1 MLSELVVQNLVIVDR
16 ARLTPGAG
24 LTVVSGETG
33 AGKSLLLDA
42 LALLLG
48 GRANQRL
55 VGPRGDEANVS
66 GVFQVVPEL
75 AARIEAG
82 CGVAAQEGS
91 YILRRRLTAAGRS
104 QAWIND
110 VPVTV
115 AALQVAAAMLVEI
128 RAQHEA
134 LSLAEPVRQ
143 LSLLDGFAGMQD
155 VATAY
160 RSAHA
165 RCLTAAQDL
174 SSLEHGQRDSLKELD
189 FLRFQSREFQ
199 ALSPRAG
206 ELVEIEQRQALL
218 SGAEEWRA
226 RAAEAADALGEG
238 ERAVVRVLDQFA
250 RVLAR
255 APDPRLTAAG
265 ENCAQAAELVRDA
278 AGTCLDLAERLGG
291 DPTELTRVEERRDAF
306 YQLMRKHGDGES
318 ALFSAWVAID
328 QRIAEL
334 EGLDGRRERLRAD
347 LDETQRER
355 ALLGKRLAKER
366 AKAFV
371 RLADELAAHL
381 AELGMPKAKLSLSHT
396 DLPEPGPHG
405 IVQQEIL
412 VATNPGLPPGRLGE
426 IASGGEAARLSLA
439 LAVVLAEHDRI
450 PVLVFDEVDSGVGG
464 RLGAVIGAKLA
475 SLGRDRTVI
484 AVTHTPQVAAVAH
497 RHYAVRKLQ
506 GDDET
511 MVQVSEITG
520 DKRVAEIADMLG
532 GGKAALGQAKTML
545 GKLS

>member
-16 ARLTPGAG
+16 ARLTPGTG

-66 GVFQVVPEL
+66 GVFQVLPEL
-75 AARIEAG
+75 AERIETG
-82 CGVAAQEGS
+82 CGVAAQDGT

-115 AALQVAAAMLVEI
+115 ATLQAAAAMLVEI

-134 LSLAEPVRQ
+134 LSLADPVRQ
-143 LSLLDGFAGMQD
+143 LALLDGFAGTKEM
-155 VATAY
+155 AESY
-160 RSAHA
+160 RTVHA
-165 RCLTAAQDL
+165 RCQSLMQEL
-174 SSLEHGQRDSLKELD
+174 STLEHGQRDSLKELD

-199 ALSPRAG
+199 ALAPRAG
-206 ELVEIEQRQALL
+206 ELAEIERRQALL
-218 SGAEEWRA
+218 SGAEEWRT

-238 ERAVVRVLDQFA
+238 ERAVVRVLEQFA
-250 RVLAR
+250 RILSR
-255 APDPRLTAAG
+255 APDQRLAEAG
-265 ENCAQAAELVRDA
+265 EACTQAAELVRDA
-278 AGTCLDLAERLGG
+278 SLTCLDLAERLGG
-291 DPTELTRVEERRDAF
+291 DPSELARVEERRDAY
-306 YQLMRKHGDGES
+306 YQLMRKHGDGEDFLL
-318 ALFSAWVAID
+318 AAWTAID

-347 LDETQRER
+347 LSESQRER
-355 ALLGKRLAKER
+355 ARLGKRLAKER
-366 AKAFV
+366 AVAFG
-371 RLADELAAHL
+371 RLAGELAVHL
-381 AELGMPKAKLSLSHT
+381 AELGMPKTKLSLSQ
-396 DLPEPGPHG
+396 DELSEPGPQG
-405 IVQQEIL
+405 TVRQEML

-464 RLGAVIGAKLA
+464 RLGTVIGAKLA

-484 AVTHTPQVAAVAH
+484 AVTHTPQVAAMAH

-511 MVQVSEITG
+511 MVQVTEIAG
-520 DKRVAEIADMLG
+520 DKRVAEIAEMLG
-532 GGKAALGQAKTML
+532 GGKAALGQAKTMM
-545 GKLS
+545 GKPA